1 MLPRHPAH
9 DGHHH
14 RYRVGQVLDL
24 DGVPQGHAAVGH
36 VAAGQ
41 HHAHAA
47 AVVQLHLRVHL
58 NPLHGPRGQAGR
70 AGPVPL
76 QGVDEGAL
84 AHFREVDHTD
94 PDAGLNVLVPAVVG
108 QQGQEGVSADTLTG
122 DDDGVLGLQVDL
134 GLAEPAAVLGGGL
147 EGNGGGLLPDVCTS
161 PRPGEEG

>member
-1 MLPRHPAH
+1 M
-9 DGHHH
+9 
-14 RYRVGQVLDL
+14 Y
-24 DGVPQGHAAVGH
+24 
-36 VAAGQ
+36 
-41 HHAHAA
+41 HAHAA

-76 QGVDEGAL
+76 QGVDERAL

-108 QQGQEGVSADTLTG
+108 QHGQEGVSADTLTG